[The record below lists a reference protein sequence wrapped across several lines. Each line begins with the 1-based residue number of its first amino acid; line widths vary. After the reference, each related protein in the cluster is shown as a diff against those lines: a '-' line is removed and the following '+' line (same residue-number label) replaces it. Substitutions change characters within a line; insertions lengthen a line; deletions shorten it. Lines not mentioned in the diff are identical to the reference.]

1 MLAASTGATKSGT
14 ACCGSPTERL
24 IGGLPGWMPAMRSDR
39 RTKGERES
47 TAGAGVCD
55 GSRWAVMVGMAVH
68 RAGAEGPHTGR
79 SRPHYGRRGYVLFF
93 FWFFCGL
100 CPVTLLH
107 PPIK

>member
-47 TAGAGVCD
+47 TAGAGDWD

-68 RAGAEGPHTGR
+68 RAGAEGHHTGR
-79 SRPHYGRRGYVLFF
+79 SRPHYGRRGKDPINLLFSS
-93 FWFFCGL
+93 GP

-107 PPIK
+107 PPL